1 MGVVLMVEAGEL
13 LFERRDFERA
23 ASLIRRRCGVCL
35 GEGKEHMVYARLARQ
50 VRKCG
55 FSRFADYLDL
65 LEEAPAHPEWQGF
78 IGALTTHLTAFFRER
93 HHFELL
99 VKQFR
104 THPSDRPFRIWCA
117 AVSTGEEA
125 WSALMALCEER
136 NSLTPRVELLAT
148 DVDIKVLTQAAS
160 GVYPLVQVEALPFA
174 CRSRYWLR
182 GRGAQSGRARIR
194 PELMS
199 LARFEVMN
207 LIESGWG
214 KGAPF
219 EAIFCRNVLIYFDE
233 TTRQAILKRLAGR
246 LAPHGRLYLGHAENI
261 VSQDTPFVSCGQTV
275 YRLATTEVAV

>member
-1 MGVVLMVEAGEL
+1 MAGVH
-13 LFERRDFERA
+13 
-23 ASLIRRRCGVCL
+23 RC
-35 GEGKEHMVYARLARQ
+35 
-50 VRKCG
+50 
-55 FSRFADYLDL
+55 
-65 LEEAPAHPEWQGF
+65 
-78 IGALTTHLTAFFRER
+78 LTTHLTAFFRER

-148 DVDIKVLTQAAS
+148 DVDIKVLNQAAS

>member
-1 MGVVLMVEAGEL
+1 
-13 LFERRDFERA
+13 
-23 ASLIRRRCGVCL
+23 
-35 GEGKEHMVYARLARQ
+35 
-50 VRKCG
+50 
-55 FSRFADYLDL
+55 
-65 LEEAPAHPEWQGF
+65 
-78 IGALTTHLTAFFRER
+78 
-93 HHFELL
+93 
-99 VKQFR
+99 
-104 THPSDRPFRIWCA
+104 
-117 AVSTGEEA
+117 
-125 WSALMALCEER
+125 MALCEER

-160 GVYPLVQVEALPFA
+160 GVYPLVQVEALPLA

-207 LIESGWG
+207 LIEPGWG